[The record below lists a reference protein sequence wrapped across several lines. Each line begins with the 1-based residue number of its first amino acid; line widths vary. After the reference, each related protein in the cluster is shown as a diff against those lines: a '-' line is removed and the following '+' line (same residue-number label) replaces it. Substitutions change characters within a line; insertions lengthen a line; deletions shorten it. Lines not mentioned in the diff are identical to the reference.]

1 MLVINTHEFIF
12 IEGVSVNTKVI
23 NLLGGSGI
31 GKSTTA
37 AHLFAEMKY
46 LGLHCELVREY
57 VKMWAWQGKEVGP
70 FDQMYLL
77 GKQSKYESILYGNVN
92 YIVTDSPLLLCPVY
106 ELYHSGKITV
116 GESAINFMNDAKTK
130 GVEHINFVLNRTK
143 EFDPRG
149 RYDTKEE
156 AEEVD
161 QLIRKFLNDNSISF
175 TEIKSADRERV
186 TEILQYLV

>member
-1 MLVINTHEFIF
+1 M
-12 IEGVSVNTKVI
+12 NTKVI

-46 LGLHCELVREY
+46 MGLHCELVREY

-77 GKQSKYESILYGNVN
+77 GKQSKYESILYGNVD
-92 YIVTDSPLLLCPVY
+92 YIITDSPLLLCPVY

-116 GESAINFMNDAKTK
+116 GESALNFMNDAKTK
-130 GVEHINFVLNRTK
+130 GVEHINFVLARTK

-149 RYDTKEE
+149 RYNSLDE
-156 AEEVD
+156 AKEVD
-161 QLIRKFLNDNSISF
+161 DLIKSF
-175 TEIKSADRERV
+175 MQTNNIPYTEITSSDRERV
-186 TEILQYLV
+186 SDILTYLV